1 MKSRYLIAAALLA
14 ASVAG
19 CSDAGEPQ
27 YGARNQSV
35 SVLVEV
41 PGFESER
48 TRAEAVGTSRAR
60 LSAELYP
67 AVSGEVVAVNFE
79 PGQLVSTG
87 DALIELD
94 RRDQALAV
102 ELAELELAD
111 AERLLARYERSADS
125 GAVLPTTL
133 DTARTAAQRARVEL
147 ERARVALDD
156 RTIAAPF
163 DGYVGEKG
171 VDPGDRVTPS
181 MLVTTVDDRSEL
193 YVSFTLPELF
203 ISELSVGQ
211 QVALE
216 TWSGNGDTVSGE
228 IVDIG
233 SRVDP
238 ETRTFTAR
246 ARVPND
252 ADAMR
257 PGMSFRV
264 GVDVV
269 GESFAVVPEVSVQ
282 WGTDGSFVWV
292 VVEGQAVR
300 TPVEIVQRRDGRVL
314 IDGSLGAE
322 SIIVVEGTQRMR
334 DGITVSYDEARF
346 VNDRRPEP
354 GAAGGSASAALSA
367 HD

>member
-1 MKSRYLIAAALLA
+1 MNFRVILAAAALA
-14 ASVAG
+14 ATTAG
-19 CSDAGEPQ
+19 CSSAEEPQ
-27 YGARNQSV
+27 YGARDRSV
-35 SVLVEV
+35 SVLVEA
-41 PGFESER
+41 PAFEPER

-79 PGQLVSTG
+79 PGQRVSAG
-87 DALIELD
+87 DPLIELD
-94 RRDQALAV
+94 RRDETLAV
-102 ELAELELAD
+102 ELAQLEVAD
-111 AERLLARYERSADS
+111 AERLLERYERSADS

-133 DTARTAAQRARVEL
+133 DTARTAAERARVEL
-147 ERARVALDD
+147 RRARVALED

-171 VDPGDRVTPS
+171 VDPGDRVTPAT
-181 MLVTTVDDRSEL
+181 LVTTVDDRSEL

-203 ISELSVGQ
+203 IGELAVGQ
-211 QVALE
+211 RVTLD
-216 TWSGNGDTVSGE
+216 TWSSSSDTVDGD

-246 ARVPND
+246 ARVSN
-252 ADAMR
+252 ADDTMR

-269 GESFAVVPEVSVQ
+269 GAVYAVVPEVSVQ
-282 WGTDGSFVWV
+282 WGTAGSFVWV
-292 VVEGQAVR
+292 VVDGNAVR

-314 IDGSLGAE
+314 IDGDLAAE

-334 DGITVSYDEARF
+334 DGVAVQFDSSRF
-346 VNDRRPEP
+346 VNERQ
-354 GAAGGSASAALSA
+354 GAGGGTASSAAL
-367 HD
+367 DY

>member
-1 MKSRYLIAAALLA
+1 MRLRFLTAVAALA
-14 ASVAG
+14 ASVSG
-19 CSDAGEPQ
+19 CSDAEQPQ
-27 YGARNQSV
+27 YGARDRTVN
-35 SVLVEV
+35 VLVEA
-41 PGFESER
+41 PGLEPER
-48 TRAEAVGTSRAR
+48 TRVEAVGTSRAR

-67 AVSGEVVAVNFE
+67 AVAGEVVAVNFE
-79 PGQLVSTG
+79 PGQRVTAG

-94 RRDQALAV
+94 RRDEALAV
-102 ELAELELAD
+102 ELAELEVAD

-133 DTARTAAQRARVEL
+133 DTARTAAERARVEL
-147 ERARVALDD
+147 QRARVALED
-156 RTIAAPF
+156 RTISAPF
-163 DGYVGEKG
+163 DGYVGDKG
-171 VDPGDRVTPS
+171 VDPGDRVTPAT
-181 MLVTTVDDRSEL
+181 LVTTVDDRREL

-203 ISELSVGQ
+203 IGELSVGQ

-216 TWSGNGDTVSGE
+216 TWSGNGDDVSGE

-238 ETRTFTAR
+238 DTRTFTAR

-252 ADAMR
+252 DDTMR

-269 GESFAVVPEVSVQ
+269 GEAYAVVPEVSVQ
-282 WGTDGSFVWV
+282 WGTDGSFVWAV
-292 VVEGQAVR
+292 VDGQAVR

-314 IDGSLGAE
+314 IDGDLDID

-334 DGITVSYDEARF
+334 DGIAVSYDDARF
-346 VNDRRPEP
+346 ANDQRPE
-354 GAAGGSASAALSA
+354 AGGGGSSASAAL
-367 HD
+367 DY

>member
-1 MKSRYLIAAALLA
+1 MKSRILIAAAALA
-14 ASVAG
+14 ATVTG
-19 CSDAGEPQ
+19 CSDADEPQ
-27 YGARNQSV
+27 YGARDRSV
-35 SVLVEV
+35 SVLVEA
-41 PGFESER
+41 PGLEPER

-79 PGQLVSTG
+79 PGQMVSAG

-94 RRDQALAV
+94 RRDEALAV

-133 DTARTAAQRARVEL
+133 DTARTAAERARVEL
-147 ERARVALDD
+147 QRARVALED

-163 DGYVGEKG
+163 DGYVGDKG

-181 MLVTTVDDRSEL
+181 TLVTTVDDRREL

-238 ETRTFTAR
+238 ATRTFTAR

-252 ADAMR
+252 DDAMR

-269 GESFAVVPEVSVQ
+269 GESYAVVPEVSVQ
-282 WGTDGSFVWV
+282 WGTDGSFIWV
-292 VVEGQAVR
+292 VVDGKAVR

-314 IDGSLGAE
+314 IDGELAAD

-334 DGITVSYDEARF
+334 DGVAVDYDDTRF
-346 VNDRRPEP
+346 VNEQRPAT
-354 GAAGGSASAALSA
+354 GAGGTSASAAL
-367 HD
+367 

>member
-1 MKSRYLIAAALLA
+1 MNFRLLTAAAALA
-14 ASVAG
+14 ATVSG
-19 CSDAGEPQ
+19 CSSAEEPQ
-27 YGARNQSV
+27 FGARNTSV
-35 SVLVEV
+35 SVLVEA
-41 PGFESER
+41 PAFEPER
-48 TRAEAVGTSRAR
+48 SRAEAVGTSRAR

-79 PGQLVSTG
+79 PGQIVRAG
-87 DALIELD
+87 DVLIELD

-133 DTARTAAQRARVEL
+133 DTARSAAQRARVEL
-147 ERARVALDD
+147 ERARVALED
-156 RTIAAPF
+156 RTISAPF

-171 VDPGDRVTPS
+171 VDPGDRATPAT
-181 MLVTTVDDRSEL
+181 LVTTVDDRSEL

-203 ISELSVGQ
+203 ISELAVGQ
-211 QVALE
+211 RVALE
-216 TWSGNGDTVSGE
+216 AWSGSGDTVSGE

-238 ETRTFTAR
+238 GTRTFTAR
-246 ARVPND
+246 ARVPNTD
-252 ADAMR
+252 DAMR

-269 GESFAVVPEVSVQ
+269 GAVYAVVPEVSVQ
-282 WGTDGSFVWV
+282 WGSDGSFVWA
-292 VVEGQAVR
+292 VVEGRAVR
-300 TPVEIVQRRDGRVL
+300 TPVEIVQRREGRVL
-314 IDGSLGAE
+314 IDGDLATE

-334 DGITVSYDEARF
+334 DGVAVEFDSSRF
-346 VNDRRPEP
+346 VNERS
-354 GAAGGSASAALSA
+354 GASGGTASSAAL
-367 HD
+367 D

>member
-1 MKSRYLIAAALLA
+1 MKSRILIATAALA
-14 ASVAG
+14 ATATG

-27 YGARNQSV
+27 YGARDRSV
-35 SVLVEV
+35 NVLVEA
-41 PGFESER
+41 PGLEPER

-79 PGQLVSTG
+79 PGQMVSAG

-94 RRDQALAV
+94 RRDEALAV

-133 DTARTAAQRARVEL
+133 DTARTAAERARVEL
-147 ERARVALDD
+147 QRARVALED

-163 DGYVGEKG
+163 DGYVGDKG

-181 MLVTTVDDRSEL
+181 TLVTTVDDRREL

-238 ETRTFTAR
+238 ATRTFTAR

-252 ADAMR
+252 DDAMR

-269 GESFAVVPEVSVQ
+269 GESYAVVPEVSVQ
-282 WGTDGSFVWV
+282 WGTDGSFIWV
-292 VVEGQAVR
+292 VVDGKSVR

-314 IDGSLGAE
+314 IDGELAAD

-334 DGITVSYDEARF
+334 DGVAVDYDDTRF
-346 VNDRRPEP
+346 VNDQRPAT
-354 GAAGGSASAALSA
+354 GAGGTSASAAL
-367 HD
+367 